1 MARKPSLRIV
11 TVVIKTIATEERDGV
26 HLQIQQE
33 QMGTYSQQAGLGW
46 GSAVEDFRDDTPK
59 EGGLFLNRCN
69 GMAAEGGQVTRYQGR
84 GGFSLN

>member
-33 QMGTYSQQAGLGW
+33 QMGTYSQRAGLGW
-46 GSAVEDFRDDTPK
+46 KISETIRQRERGSF
-59 EGGLFLNRCN
+59 
-69 GMAAEGGQVTRYQGR
+69 
-84 GGFSLN
+84 